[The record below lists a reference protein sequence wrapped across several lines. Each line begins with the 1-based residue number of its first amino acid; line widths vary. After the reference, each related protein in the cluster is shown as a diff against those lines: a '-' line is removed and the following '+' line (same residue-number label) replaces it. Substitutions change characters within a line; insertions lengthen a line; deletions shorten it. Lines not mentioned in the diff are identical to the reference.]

1 VGRAVGIKEVAE
13 RAGVSITT
21 VSHAL
26 NGKGR
31 ISAETR
37 RRVSEIAEQL
47 GYRPNATARNLAGGR
62 RGLIGLAVAQTG
74 EGSFAVSDYAYFAE
88 LISAA
93 SVAALDCGF
102 ALMLASAAQVEAWMR
117 MPIDGA
123 IVVDPVTRDPLIERV
138 RRAGIPL
145 VTTGRVPD
153 TENEHWVDSDHG
165 AVTRTILDHLAARGA
180 RRIALL
186 ESSPTTSYA
195 IDSHA
200 AYEEWCAERGQ
211 PVIATIARED
221 LTEGAGFEAT
231 VKLLRRA
238 RPPDAVH
245 STLDRLALG
254 AILAAQ
260 ARGLSVPHDL
270 MVSGC
275 ADSEASKWARP
286 GLTTVELHP
295 GQIGDEAIAIVA
307 ALIDGREP
315 AAPRVR
321 VPSRIILRAS
331 TKRRVLTAARS

>member
-1 VGRAVGIKEVAE
+1 
-13 RAGVSITT
+13 
-21 VSHAL
+21 
-26 NGKGR
+26 
-31 ISAETR
+31 
-37 RRVSEIAEQL
+37 
-47 GYRPNATARNLAGGR
+47 
-62 RGLIGLAVAQTG
+62 
-74 EGSFAVSDYAYFAE
+74 
-88 LISAA
+88 
-93 SVAALDCGF
+93 
-102 ALMLASAAQVEAWMR
+102 MR

-123 IVVDPVTRDPLIERV
+123 IIVDPVTRDPLIERV
-138 RRAGIPL
+138 SRAGVPL

-153 TENEHWVDSDHG
+153 AENEHWVDSDHRE
-165 AVTRTILDHLAARGA
+165 VTRTILDHLAARGA

-200 AYEEWCAERGQ
+200 AYEDWCAERGQ

-221 LTEGAGFEAT
+221 LTEGAGFQAT

-295 GQIGDEAIAIVA
+295 SQIGDEAIAIVT

-315 AAPRVR
+315 PAPRVR
-321 VPSRIILRAS
+321 VPSRIIPRAS
-331 TKRRVLTAARS
+331 TKRRVRGGAVSEPLSR